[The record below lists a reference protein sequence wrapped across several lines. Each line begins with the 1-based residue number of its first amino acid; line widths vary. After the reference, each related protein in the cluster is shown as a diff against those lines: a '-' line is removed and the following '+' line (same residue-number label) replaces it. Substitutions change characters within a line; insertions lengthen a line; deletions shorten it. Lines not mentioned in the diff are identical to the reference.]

1 MWDFSSGTVDKSPP
15 ANAGDMGLIPG
26 LERCHMPR
34 SNQACAPQ
42 PLKSAFLEPVFCNET
57 SCCNEKPRY
66 HPRPER
72 PAQASIFWGGPRVA
86 GQPGLMEVR
95 ERSSHNGRTEWE
107 GAQETFQRELSLFS
121 MSLLCGIKTIKQ
133 PEKKSNERCAR
144 LLP

>member
-1 MWDFSSGTVDKSPP
+1 M
-15 ANAGDMGLIPG
+15 IPSLG
-26 LERCHMPR
+26 RSHMPR

-42 PLKSAFLEPVFCNET
+42 LLKSAFLEPAFCNER
-57 SCCNEKPRY
+57 SCCNEKARY

-72 PAQASIFWGGPRVA
+72 LAQASMFWGGPRVA
-86 GQPGLMEVR
+86 RQPGLMEVR
-95 ERSSHNGRTEWE
+95 EQSSHDGRTEWE

-121 MSLLCGIKTIKQ
+121 MSLLCGIKTNKQ